1 MKQMIVI
8 RKSRFWLLLSPAAA
22 MVAGCSG
29 GTFSSVAPNNG
40 PSGVGTSQAR
50 IVRALPEWLHGG
62 GERLRPRVVA
72 PRHLRKGI
80 YTSSFSGTDVLGF
93 TMGGKG
99 PRCLLNSGGTGI
111 NDIVVD
117 PKGNLIVPIGSNES
131 INVYK
136 GPDMCGPQAGSFSDP
151 YGQPSDAAT
160 MNALKGT
167 IVVANIV
174 GSGGYTGNVA
184 ICTLKGGCTKELT
197 NPNIIGYVGSVAL
210 AKNGDC
216 WATSD
221 VFESYYVSPPTMTYW
236 KGCTGSGEAV
246 TGYQNTAY
254 GSISIDSHGYIAAL
268 DLGGVYGSDSSAL
281 WVYKGC
287 NPKCTLVGGPFA
299 LRGHAVFGGLNDKSN
314 EYGVTNY
321 LGGSYPYTMTDIYSY
336 SPKKV
341 TYKFGFQNREEGVDP
356 EGFAFNPSPK
366 L

>member
-1 MKQMIVI
+1 MNLI
-8 RKSRFWLLLSPAAA
+8 RKVRLWLMVSPLVA
-22 MVAGCSG
+22 MVVGCSG
-29 GTFSSVAPNNG
+29 GTLSSVAPDNRL
-40 PSGVGTSQAR
+40 SEVATSQPR
-50 IVRALPEWLHGG
+50 IVSAVPEWLHGG
-62 GERLRPRVVA
+62 GERQVQRVVA
-72 PRHLRKGI
+72 RRRFRKGI
-80 YTSSFSGTDVLGF
+80 YTSSLAGPDILGF
-93 TMGGKG
+93 TMGGRG
-99 PRCLLNSGGTGI
+99 PRCLLNAGGTGV
-111 NDIVVD
+111 NDIAVD
-117 PKGNLIVPIGSNES
+117 PKGNLIVPLGGTES
-131 INVYK
+131 VNVYK
-136 GPDMCGPQAGSFSDP
+136 GPNMCGPQVGSFSDP
-151 YGQPSDAAT
+151 YGQPSDAAS
-160 MNALKGT
+160 MNALEDT

-174 GSGGYTGNVA
+174 GSRSYTGNIA
-184 ICTLKGGCTKELT
+184 ICTLKDGCTKELT

-221 VFESYYVSPPTMTYW
+221 LFESYYVSPPTMTFW

-254 GSISIDSHGYIAAL
+254 GSISIDSHGYLVSL
-268 DLGGVYGSDSSAL
+268 DLGGFYGSNTSQL

-287 NPKCTLVGGPFA
+287 NPNCKLVGGPFP
-299 LRGHAVFGGLNDKSN
+299 LHGHAVFGGLNQKSN

-336 SPKKV
+336 SPTSV

>member
-1 MKQMIVI
+1 MNLIQ
-8 RKSRFWLLLSPAAA
+8 KSRRWLLVSPLAA

-29 GTFSSVAPNNG
+29 GPLSSVAPNSG
-40 PSGVGTSQAR
+40 PSGVGTSPTLIAR
-50 IVRALPEWLHGG
+50 AMPEWLRGDG
-62 GERLRPRVVA
+62 GEQSPHIVPLRHR
-72 PRHLRKGI
+72 RKGI
-80 YTSSFSGTDVLGF
+80 YTSSLSGTDVLGF
-93 TMGGKG
+93 TMAGEG
-99 PRCLLNSGGTGI
+99 PRCLLNTGGTGI
-111 NDIVVD
+111 NDIAVD
-117 PKGNLIVPIGSNES
+117 PKGNLVVPIGSNEQIS
-131 INVYK
+131 VYK
-136 GPDMCGPQAGSFSDP
+136 GPDMCGSEAGSFSDP

-174 GSGGYTGNVA
+174 GSRSYTGNVA
-184 ICTLKGGCTKELT
+184 ICTLKAGCTKELT

-221 VFESYYVSPPTMTYW
+221 LFASYYVSPPTMTYW

-246 TGYQNTAY
+246 TGYQNRAY
-254 GSISIDSHGYIAAL
+254 GSISIDSHGYLASL
-268 DLGGVYGSDSSAL
+268 DLGGFYGSDSSAL

-287 NPKCTLVGGPFA
+287 NPKCTLVGGPFP

-341 TYKFGFQNREEGVDP
+341 AYKFSFQNREEGVDP